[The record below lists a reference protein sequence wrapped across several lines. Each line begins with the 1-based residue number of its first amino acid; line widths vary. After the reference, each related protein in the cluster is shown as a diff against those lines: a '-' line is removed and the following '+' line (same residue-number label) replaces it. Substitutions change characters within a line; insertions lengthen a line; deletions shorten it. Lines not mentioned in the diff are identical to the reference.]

1 MPSHPLFTQLMENFL
16 ALMSALIAPLL
27 SILRGGPRPRNKAM
41 SPSSATLPTGRAALS
56 PLPGAWPLPPPPT
69 PAPPTPCPHS
79 PWGVG
84 SLGLCLDGGPGAPQ
98 EGLGSAGHS
107 IVVAVER
114 GAVARGGEGAVA
126 PRRRSAPRGAQV
138 VAPAGAGERLRP
150 MRIGGCASWRRD
162 VREAAV
168 EREAQGQPGP
178 QPLPGPHLQG
188 GRRQQRSPRGERWG
202 ATCRLGR
209 STPSR

>member
-1 MPSHPLFTQLMENFL
+1 MGRGADGEERRVSSSRLPAEQG
-16 ALMSALIAPLL
+16 APHGAR
-27 SILRGGPRPRNKAM
+27 SQDPKIK
-41 SPSSATLPTGRAALS
+41 SWTLNQRSYPPYARAAAARARS
-56 PLPGAWPLPPPPT
+56 SSW
-69 PAPPTPCPHS
+69 S
-79 PWGVG
+79 
-84 SLGLCLDGGPGAPQ
+84 SLGGSPAGPDGPPRLLGPVG
-98 EGLGSAGHS
+98 
-107 IVVAVER
+107 
-114 GAVARGGEGAVA
+114 GGEGAVA